1 MAAIFLPVNRIPS
14 IEAYLIQLHAATPI
28 LIANSPKYGIPMNIP
43 GTDRPF
49 VVIGENIHTTRVVL
63 RKGKLIGADPQGVES
78 VRFRDANNKR
88 RFLQIP
94 AAVKTT
100 QDYEEGRVKHLKIAV
115 QQAMLGNADGLDYLR
130 RQVQRQEAAGTDFL
144 DLNVDEISLKPAE
157 QQEAMRWLV
166 QAVSAMSQ
174 TPLAIDSSQLDTLAI
189 GLEAGAH
196 HPQRLLLNSAS
207 LERPEVLELAKR
219 YNAQVIITA
228 AGESG
233 MPQSAEERIDHARQM
248 VDKALALDLPLA
260 DLYIDP
266 LIFPI
271 SVDAQF
277 GHHAFDAI
285 RQLRGELGAEI
296 HITGGF
302 SNVSFGLPC
311 RHLINDVFL
320 LLAVEA
326 GADSAIMDPTTTS
339 LTDLFATDQQ
349 ARPYQLAADMLL
361 GRDEYCAAFLRA
373 YRKGELA
380 A

>member
-1 MAAIFLPVNRIPS
+1 
-14 IEAYLIQLHAATPI
+14 
-28 LIANSPKYGIPMNIP
+28 MNIP

-49 VVIGENIHTTRVVL
+49 FVIGENIHTTRVVL
-63 RKGKLIGADPQGVES
+63 RKGKLIGPDPQGVES

-94 AAVKTT
+94 EAVKTT

-144 DLNVDEISLKPAE
+144 DLNVDEISLKPTE
-157 QQEAMRWLV
+157 RQEAMRWLV

-174 TPLAIDSSQLDTLAI
+174 TALAIDSSQLDTLAV
-189 GLEAGAH
+189 GLEAGAD

-207 LERPEVLELAKR
+207 LERPEALELAKR
-219 YNAQVIITA
+219 YNAQVIITS

-248 VDKALALDLPLA
+248 VDKAQALDLPLS

-285 RQLRGELGAEI
+285 RQLRDELGAEV

-339 LTDLFATDQQ
+339 LADLFATDRQT
-349 ARPYQLAADMLL
+349 RPYQLAEDMLL

>member
-1 MAAIFLPVNRIPS
+1 M
-14 IEAYLIQLHAATPI
+14 
-28 LIANSPKYGIPMNIP
+28 
-43 GTDRPF
+43 
-49 VVIGENIHTTRVVL
+49 
-63 RKGKLIGADPQGVES
+63 
-78 VRFRDANNKR
+78 
-88 RFLQIP
+88 
-94 AAVKTT
+94 
-100 QDYEEGRVKHLKIAV
+100 
-115 QQAMLGNADGLDYLR
+115 
-130 RQVQRQEAAGTDFL
+130 
-144 DLNVDEISLKPAE
+144 
-157 QQEAMRWLV
+157 
-166 QAVSAMSQ
+166 
-174 TPLAIDSSQLDTLAI
+174 PLAIIDSVFGS
-189 GLEAGAH
+189 
-196 HPQRLLLNSAS
+196 S
-207 LERPEVLELAKR
+207 LERPEALELAKR

-233 MPQSAEERIDHARQM
+233 MPQSARERIDHARQM
-248 VDKALALDLPLA
+248 VDKALALGLPLA

-285 RQLRGELGAEI
+285 RQLRDELGSDV

-339 LTDLFATDQQ
+339 LADLFATDRQT
-349 ARPYQLAADMLL
+349 RPYQLAEDMLL

>member
-1 MAAIFLPVNRIPS
+1 
-14 IEAYLIQLHAATPI
+14 
-28 LIANSPKYGIPMNIP
+28 MNIP

-49 VVIGENIHTTRVVL
+49 FVIGENIHTTRVVL
-63 RKGKLIGADPQGVES
+63 RKGKLIGPDPQGVES
-78 VRFRDANNKR
+78 VRFRDADNKR
-88 RFLQIP
+88 RFLHIP
-94 AAVKTT
+94 EAVKTT

-115 QQAMLGNADGLDYLR
+115 QQAMLGNADGLDYLG

-157 QQEAMRWLV
+157 RQEAMRWLV
-166 QAVSAMSQ
+166 QAVSAMSP
-174 TPLAIDSSQLDTLAI
+174 TALAIDSSQLDTLAV
-189 GLEAGAH
+189 GLEAGADH
-196 HPQRLLLNSAS
+196 SQRLLLNSAS
-207 LERPEVLELAKR
+207 LERPEALELAKR
-219 YNAQVIITA
+219 YNAQVIITS

-248 VDKALALDLPLA
+248 VDKALALGLPLA

-285 RQLRGELGAEI
+285 RQLRGELGADV

-339 LTDLFATDQQ
+339 LADIFASDRQT
-349 ARPYQLAADMLL
+349 RPYQLAEDMLL

>member
-1 MAAIFLPVNRIPS
+1 
-14 IEAYLIQLHAATPI
+14 
-28 LIANSPKYGIPMNIP
+28 MNIP

-94 AAVKTT
+94 EEVKKT

-196 HPQRLLLNSAS
+196 HPQCLLLNSAS
-207 LERPEVLELAKR
+207 LERPEALELAKR

-339 LTDLFATDQQ
+339 LADLFATNQQ
-349 ARPYQLAADMLL
+349 TRPYQLAADMLL